1 MTSDHTANTAN
12 NSFVGVQAGEI
23 HDSTIYQVFPDSPP
37 QHKYEVGLRYLDN
50 GVPSQARA
58 LIGAALAEGYD
69 NAEARFHWVIALL
82 SKRSLHALTAEE
94 RESLHRSQTE
104 AAGLPGD
111 EWTRALGVVFDLL
124 HCMERGGGDA
134 DVALK
139 NLRTLP
145 DRQRD
150 RILRHLDTVLTGG
163 AKESLWAELHRTAEQ
178 ERTRHGRTNRV
189 WAYFE
194 PDPIGPRAR
203 HVVPADLDGRLPAGL
218 WSAVL
223 LTAAGTGWLPLT
235 ATGPLP
241 VLFLLLLLVSAPTA
255 AVTGFRWYYCRKRLR
270 EKDRAYAA
278 PSRNTAPPKGGFADQ
293 VDHLLEHYFTKY
305 SPASAPRDSWIE
317 ETRGVRRM
325 LRDEIVE
332 IYREQRVPAD
342 RVAWL
347 IRYLVRDVRCRWL
360 SGALREDRERYRTAL
375 ATKLWCTVS
384 LAASAA
390 AVAALTVTAF
400 PERPFTT
407 VLTTLLIA
415 VSAWFAV
422 PLWLETAAEKRR
434 YEEEKAE
441 RERVLAEREA
451 EHRRWTKKLEE
462 TRPSEKQMEAWLHAD
477 RTVILDA
484 ALRHYRLRWHDVIAH
499 FFLLSPNRP
508 CRQKR
513 EKHGQWR
520 YSKYVVRVF
529 LITHKGVREAAFH
542 LDFTRAEHSF
552 TERNHFRFDAIASV
566 FVEEHEENG
575 ITLKVTLLDG
585 ASQEV
590 HAPRE
595 EPLSFLPE
603 EDPEGLF
610 RGNLD
615 ASGFGHSM
623 RLLEGIGAEGEKW
636 VDRLSP
642 PGEAEEDWPSP

>member
-1 MTSDHTANTAN
+1 VTTGPTTNTAN
-12 NSFVGVQAGEI
+12 SSFVGVQAGEI
-23 HDSTIYQVFPDSPP
+23 HDSTIYQVLPDSPP
-37 QHKYEVGLRYLDN
+37 QRKYEVGLHYLDN

-58 LIGAALAEGYD
+58 LIGEAIAEGHD
-69 NAEARFHWVIALL
+69 NAEVRFHWVLALL
-82 SKRSLHALTAEE
+82 SKRSLHALTTEE
-94 RESLHRSQTE
+94 RESLHRSPIE
-104 AAGLPGD
+104 ATAFPDD

-124 HCMERGGGDA
+124 HCMEEGGNDA

-145 DRQRD
+145 DRQRE
-150 RILRHLDTVLTGG
+150 RLLRHLDTVLTGG
-163 AKESLWAELHRTAEQ
+163 VKESLWSESCRTAEE
-178 ERTRHGRTNRV
+178 ERTRHGRTDRV

-203 HVVPADLDGRLPAGL
+203 LVTPADSSGRLPAVL
-218 WSAVL
+218 WSAVFL
-223 LTAAGTGWLPLT
+223 AAGTGWLLLT
-235 ATGPLP
+235 ATGPLS
-241 VLFLLLLLVSAPTA
+241 VLFLLLLLVCAPAA
-255 AVTGFRWYYCRKRLR
+255 AVTGFRWYHRRKRLR

-278 PSRNTAPPKGGFADQ
+278 PPRDTAPPKHGFAHQ
-293 VDHLLEHYFTKY
+293 VDRLFEHYFTKY
-305 SPASAPRDSWIE
+305 SPARTGREVWLE

-347 IRYLVRDVRCRWL
+347 IRYLVRDVRRRWL
-360 SGALREDRERYRTAL
+360 SGTLWEYRERYRTAL
-375 ATKLWCTVS
+375 ATKVWCTVS

-390 AVAALTVTAF
+390 SVAALTVTAF

-407 VLTTLLIA
+407 VLTTLLIT

-422 PLWLETAAEKRR
+422 PLWLETTAEEQR
-434 YEEEKAE
+434 YAEEDAE
-441 RERVLAEREA
+441 RKRVLAERKA
-451 EHRRWTKKLEE
+451 EYHRWTKKLEE

-508 CRQKR
+508 CKQKR

-520 YSKYVVRVF
+520 YSKYEVRVF
-529 LITHKGVREAAFH
+529 LITHKGVREAVFD

-566 FVEEHEENG
+566 SVEEHEEDG

-585 ASQEV
+585 ASQEIRS
-590 HAPRE
+590 PRE
-595 EPLSFLPE
+595 ELSSLFPE
-603 EDPEGLF
+603 ENPEDLF

-636 VDRLSP
+636 IDRLST
-642 PGEAEEDWPSP
+642 PGKAEEDWPSP